1 MRRQADEWS
10 LLSVISDVVA
20 TRKGAGY
27 GMNSHTSAFAT
38 SWLDRCLESGHPCG
52 CSHAADGRLSNASA
66 LEANCHNKML
76 RSHHRPFDGWRTDP
90 SHMTD
95 GEVFYSKEPYETLTP
110 RVGGIF
116 AAVSVRSGLPLP
128 STEENRISRSDTPSL
143 WTYGRRAKPR
153 AERICPSSGR

>member
-52 CSHAADGRLSNASA
+52 CGHAADGRLSNASA

-76 RSHHRPFDGWRTDP
+76 RSHTDH
-90 SHMTD
+90 STD
-95 GEVFYSKEPYETLTP
+95 GGQIQATRPMGRFFRARRPYETLTP

-128 STEENRISRSDTPSL
+128 STEESRISRSDTPNL

>member
-95 GEVFYSKEPYETLTP
+95 GEVFYSKETL
-110 RVGGIF
+110 RDF
-116 AAVSVRSGLPLP
+116 
-128 STEENRISRSDTPSL
+128 DTPSRWYL
-143 WTYGRRAKPR
+143 CSRIREVWSPPAVDRGESDQPFRHSEPMDLR
-153 AERICPSSGR
+153 AEGEAKG